1 MTSLGRVRV
10 VGSDGKTRWI
20 HRNDAASWDV
30 NVTRSAPACNAVKDM
45 CESCCQRRAVHGGTG
60 LSRLRR
66 HMQQPNAHVRIAVV
80 GNSVARFNDFGVA
93 RGLIAELMK
102 RFPKLRVSVEYAN
115 VAGGFEPDHLYYC
128 GLTSKSLLDAD
139 LILVHYHAPRG
150 GMVYEKILRRLLQ
163 LPREPTIVYVAHCT
177 MADFSAYRD
186 WALMRDR
193 GPRGLRSETEGQGY
207 MEEVRRIEERL
218 LKAYGISFVSTCT
231 AFRTMLG
238 SVDQSS
244 QARLLDGSWGDSWQ
258 NWRVRMARRWLPQDV
273 AYGVDPPRTDSLGT
287 WNTSALLCPPRRGLH
302 KGGDGRHAPHQHHQQ
317 SQSTHH
323 HRVHHTPS
331 FSHVTDL
338 APRFFLPADH
348 LHFGPLG
355 SALQACLVSHLV
367 LDSPVAHR
375 RQRSSTSHVL
385 TRHEAR
391 MLCGTGGGQGKH
403 CHDSSKDEPIFCSNV
418 KEGGL
423 VPAPDSHGWTA
434 IHNAGAGASKSWLHS
449 RTVGATLN
457 VKMAQPASAFML
469 EVYRHHDLGLGRIQV
484 WLPDMATPVTIDSCC
499 PHPGCSGVPVGK
511 GRYMSTRVPHS
522 GYLSRPTTN
531 ITIKVIGRSPYEK
544 SSCARKGSDV
554 SLAAVVGLRGW
565 VHGS

>member
-1 MTSLGRVRV
+1 M

-30 NVTRSAPACNAVKDM
+30 NVTRSAPACNAVKDT
-45 CESCCQRRAVHGGTG
+45 CENCCQRRAVHGG
-60 LSRLRR
+60 LAYALRR
-66 HMQQPNAHVRIAVV
+66 HMQQPNAHVRITVV

-163 LPREPTIVYVAHCT
+163 LPHEPAIVYVAHCT

-238 SVDQSS
+238 SVDQSC

-287 WNTSALLCPPRRGLH
+287 WNTSALLAP
-302 KGGDGRHAPHQHHQQ
+302 KTWTTQGGMAGMHHT
-317 SQSTHH
+317 SIINNTVHHH

-338 APRFFLPADH
+338 APRFFLPLTTAFWAAWIRTAGMPSFAPCARFSGGTSPAALFDITCSRDTRREC
-348 LHFGPLG
+348 
-355 SALQACLVSHLV
+355 SAEQAAGRGTAMTTQRTSLSSVATSRRGLVQ
-367 LDSPVAHR
+367 PR
-375 RQRSSTSHVL
+375 TP
-385 TRHEAR
+385 
-391 MLCGTGGGQGKH
+391 TGGLR
-403 CHDSSKDEPIFCSNV
+403 STMRA
-418 KEGGL
+418 L
-423 VPAPDSHGWTA
+423 VQ
-434 IHNAGAGASKSWLHS
+434 ASRGCIRERW
-449 RTVGATLN
+449 
-457 VKMAQPASAFML
+457 
-469 EVYRHHDLGLGRIQV
+469 GR
-484 WLPDMATPVTIDSCC
+484 
-499 PHPGCSGVPVGK
+499 
-511 GRYMSTRVPHS
+511 R
-522 GYLSRPTTN
+522 
-531 ITIKVIGRSPYEK
+531 
-544 SSCARKGSDV
+544 
-554 SLAAVVGLRGW
+554 
-565 VHGS
+565 